1 MRMIDRLRS
10 FDPCAKPS
18 ANDCYLRKADG
29 SDRQFGAR
37 LHAGYSFATSLR
49 FKPVYACVGRFKNRS
64 GTGFVHFRELA

>member
-1 MRMIDRLRS
+1 MEGRPHRLALKP
-10 FDPCAKPS
+10 FDKAS
-18 ANDCYLRKADG
+18 GNDSYLRKADG

-49 FKPVYACVGRFKNRS
+49 FKTVYACVRRFKNRS

>member
-1 MRMIDRLRS
+1 VRQV
-10 FDPCAKPS
+10 AQ
-18 ANDCYLRKADG
+18 ANANTHSEYMNGRYLRKADG

-49 FKPVYACVGRFKNRS
+49 FKPVYACVRRFKNRS